1 MKEEEINYP
10 IKTINKAVL
19 ITFKNG
25 QKSYAVIETDS
36 DAEVAVS
43 YLADIKYVNEKE
55 VKNLKHLRYWHYGV
69 NNIDDLN
76 EQEEAIGY

>member
-1 MKEEEINYP
+1 MKEKEIDYP
-10 IKTINKAVL
+10 VKIIDKVAL

-43 YLADIKYVNEKE
+43 YLADIKYINAKE
-55 VKNLKHLRYWHYGV
+55 AKVLKHLRYWHYGV

-76 EQEEAIGY
+76 EQDEIADY